1 MADAHPLP
9 TPRVSGRSRVS
20 SHVDTIELFSHSV
33 PLPPPSSSFSNSR
46 TLPTFTST
54 FLTSPLTGVD
64 ASTVVVGN
72 YPKLGAQGIASA
84 CLTAKTHSAY
94 AVLIQGSKGDIRIP
108 PMLMN
113 PSKFTLEL
121 KGEEPKTIEF
131 PIPGHG

>member
-1 MADAHPLP
+1 M
-9 TPRVSGRSRVS
+9 
-20 SHVDTIELFSHSV
+20 
-33 PLPPPSSSFSNSR
+33 
-46 TLPTFTST
+46 
-54 FLTSPLTGVD
+54 
-64 ASTVVVGN
+64 GN

-113 PSKFTLEL
+113 PSKFTVEL
-121 KGEEPKTIEF
+121 KGQEPKTVEF